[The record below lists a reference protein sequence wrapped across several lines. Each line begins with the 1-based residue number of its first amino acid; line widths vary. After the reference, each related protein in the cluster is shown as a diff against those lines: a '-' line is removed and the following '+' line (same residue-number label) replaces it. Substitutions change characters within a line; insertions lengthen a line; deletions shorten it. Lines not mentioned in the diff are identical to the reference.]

1 MLEGLTAVE
10 VQARLQQF
18 GPNAIPEEKP
28 RPLLLF
34 LKKLWGPV
42 PWMLEAS
49 LALELLLGRY
59 TQMAII
65 ALLLFFNAIISFL
78 QESGAQ
84 NALRLLQKRLTIQ
97 AKVLRDGTWQTLP
110 SHDLVPGD
118 IIHARVGDFIPADVD
133 LLKGQL
139 SVDQSALTGE
149 SLAVEVG
156 VGQKAFAG
164 AIVQRGEADGRV
176 TATGTK
182 TYFGKT
188 AELVRKARSGSH
200 LESVILRIVR
210 YLVAVDIILVAGVL
224 AYSWLHGISFAD
236 SIPFGLMLL
245 IASVPVAL
253 PATFTLASALGAREL
268 AANGVLVTRLS
279 AIEEAAAMDVLC
291 SDKTGTITK
300 NQLTLSAIFPN
311 AAHTE
316 NDVLR
321 LAAISS
327 DESSQDPID
336 LAILRAAHERG
347 LHVEKPADIQYT
359 PFDPL
364 TKRTEVTACVDGSEI
379 RIVKGYPRLVAG
391 MSYNAADPTPQVELL
406 AKQGYRVIGIA
417 AGSHEK
423 LEFVGMIG
431 LYDPPRPD
439 SRELIEN
446 LQALGV
452 RVVMITGDSRATARA
467 IAEQVGLGSAVY
479 SADELRKKI
488 AENSFDCN
496 VVAGVLPEDKF
507 LLVQNLQKGRHT
519 VGMTGDGVN
528 DAPALKQ
535 AEVGIAVSNAT
546 DVARA
551 AASAILTKPGL
562 SDVLSAV
569 QIGRQIYQRMLTYT
583 FNKIIKT
590 FQIALFLSLG
600 LFLTGDFVAT
610 PRLVILLLFANDFA
624 TMSLASDRVSYSHKP
639 DSWRV
644 KPLVAGALLMAV
656 AWLAF
661 SFGVLFLGRD
671 SYHLRLPQLQTL
683 IFVMLVFTGQA
694 NIYLVRERGPF
705 WKSRPGL
712 ALLLTTML
720 DVALVT
726 LFATRGI
733 LMEPISITNIA
744 LLVGLL
750 LFYAVLLDFFKVLVF
765 RRTGFSR

>member
-1 MLEGLTAVE
+1 MLQGLTAAEVE
-10 VQARLQQF
+10 ARLRQF

-28 RPLLLF
+28 RPLLL
-34 LKKLWGPV
+34 LLTKLWGPV

-49 LALELLLGRY
+49 LVLELAIGRN
-59 TQMAII
+59 TQAAII
-65 ALLLFFNAIISFL
+65 ALLLLFNASISFL
-78 QESGAQ
+78 QENRAQ
-84 NALRLLQKRLTIQ
+84 NALRLLQKRLSIQ
-97 AKVLRDGTWQTLP
+97 AKVLRDGTWQTTP
-110 SHDLVPGD
+110 SRDVVPGD
-118 IIHARVGDFIPADVD
+118 IIHVRAGDFIPADLDV
-133 LLKGQL
+133 LKGQL

-156 VGQKAFAG
+156 EGKKAFAG
-164 AIVQRGEADGRV
+164 AIVQRGEADGRA
-176 TATGTK
+176 TATGSQ

-188 AELVRKARSGSH
+188 AELVRKAQAASH
-200 LESVILRIVR
+200 LQAVILRIVR
-210 YLVAVDIILVAGVL
+210 YLVAVDVLLVVGVL
-224 AYSWLHGISFAD
+224 VYAWFHGISFAD
-236 SIPFGLMLL
+236 AIPFGLMLL

-268 AANGVLVTRLS
+268 ATNGVLVTRLS

-311 AAHTE
+311 APHTE
-316 NDVLR
+316 SEVLR

-327 DESSQDPID
+327 DESSQDAID
-336 LAILRAAHERG
+336 LAILKAAHERG
-347 LHVEKPADIQYT
+347 LHVEKPDDIKYT

-391 MSYNAADPTPQVELL
+391 LSYKAADPTPQVELL

-423 LEFVGMIG
+423 LEFIGMVG

-439 SRELIEN
+439 SRQLIEN

-467 IAEQVGLGSAVY
+467 IAEQVGLGTAVY

-488 AENSFDCN
+488 AENSFDCT

-507 LLVQNLQKGRHT
+507 LLVQNLQNGKHV

-562 SDVLSAV
+562 SDIVSAV
-569 QIGRQIYQRMLTYT
+569 KIGRQIYQRMLTYT

-600 LFLTGDFVAT
+600 LFLTGDFVTT

-624 TMSLASDRVSYSHKP
+624 TMSLASDHVSYSHKP

-656 AWLAF
+656 AWLIF

-671 SYHLRLPQLQTL
+671 VFHLELAPLQTL
-683 IFVMLVFTGQA
+683 VFVMLVLTGQA

-705 WKSRPGL
+705 WRSRPGTT
-712 ALLLTTML
+712 LLLSTL
-720 DVALVT
+720 ADVLIVGA
-726 LFATRGI
+726 FATRGI
-733 LMEPISITNIA
+733 LMVPISIFVTAA
-744 LLVGLL
+744 LTALILA
-750 LFYAVLLDFFKVLVF
+750 YALILDFFKVAVF
-765 RRTGFSR
+765 QRMGLRA